1 VRYFF
6 VMRKGESPLVF
17 DVDLARSQSE
27 ENPVYYVQ
35 MAHARM
41 SGIFRVGGIDPSR
54 VTGEG
59 VAFEK
64 LSLPEEQELVK
75 ALLDFPSIV
84 DGAAAALEPHRVAAW
99 LLETARKAHLWYH
112 KAHVLLEGDDPD
124 TVALRDARLVL
135 ARASR
140 IVLRNGLA
148 LLGLTAPE
156 RM

>member
-1 VRYFF
+1 
-6 VMRKGESPLVF
+6 
-17 DVDLARSQSE
+17 
-27 ENPVYYVQ
+27 

-41 SGIFRVGGIDPSR
+41 SGIFRVGGIDPETI
-54 VTGEG
+54 TGTG
-59 VAFEK
+59 VAFET

-75 ALLDFPSIV
+75 ALLDFPAVIA
-84 DGAAAALEPHRVAAW
+84 GAADALEPHRVAAY

-140 IVLRNGLA
+140 VVLRNGLA